1 MKRFGIDFLQNMI
14 KIKYTKNANKDLDKI
29 FITIYKDKPTSAK
42 EYLLK
47 MKAYVELLGTNPFMG
62 QDCHEKGLKKEC
74 RVLVYDKH
82 YMIVYKVYTRHIS
95 IQRILNTKQNY
106 KG

>member
-1 MKRFGIDFLQNMI
+1 MI
-14 KIKYTKNANKDLDKI
+14 SIKYNKKALEDLDS
-29 FITIYKDKPTSAK
+29 IYINIAKDKKSVADSFINK
-42 EYLLK
+42 IDNFISLLK
-47 MKAYVELLGTNPFMG
+47 ANPFMG
-62 QDCHEKGLKKEC
+62 KDCHEKGLKKEC